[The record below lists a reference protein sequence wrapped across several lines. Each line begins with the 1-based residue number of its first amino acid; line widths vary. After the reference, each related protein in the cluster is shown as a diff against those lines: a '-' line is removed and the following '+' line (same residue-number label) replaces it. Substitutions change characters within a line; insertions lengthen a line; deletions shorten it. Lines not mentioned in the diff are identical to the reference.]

1 MATNIPA
8 PDDDTMDSTSTPSG
22 NGKPTKA
29 GRNSKG
35 KGRERREVQ
44 ALLERGRVKGFLTY
58 DEVNDALPPEMVTSE
73 QIDDLMVW
81 LGNEDIEVVD
91 QASQVKRRPEAQKVK
106 TPTLPPAASEDAY
119 AAKSNDPVRMYLR
132 KMGSVSLLTREG
144 EVEIAKRIE
153 AGDMRVFDVL
163 LNSRAGIAEIVEMG
177 DALKKQR
184 LRIKDVVKDVAKFGD
199 PNTTATDDEV
209 RDAVVR
215 IVDKVRRLEAASAK
229 IREELARQEAGGQGA
244 QVARAAAAQEPPRA
258 DPRPRRDPVQQ
269 EAGRPDGAQHQDVD
283 PQGGARRAQRAGV
296 RAPRGW
302 AQARRHEARH
312 ARDGG
317 QQGGRAQARAQV
329 RLGREDPHGRRGLPR
344 GAQGAARRGRRGG
357 AAHRGA
363 AQDLP

>member
-153 AGDMRVFDVL
+153 DGEKEVMRALLDCKVAVLEVMEIGPRLKAGKL
-163 LNSRAGIAEIVEMG
+163 
-177 DALKKQR
+177 R
-184 LRIKDVVKDVAKFGD
+184 L
-199 PNTTATDDEV
+199 
-209 RDAVVR
+209 
-215 IVDKVRRLEAASAK
+215 
-229 IREELARQEAGGQGA
+229 
-244 QVARAAAAQEPPRA
+244 
-258 DPRPRRDPVQQ
+258 
-269 EAGRPDGAQHQDVD
+269 
-283 PQGGARRAQRAGV
+283 
-296 RAPRGW
+296 
-302 AQARRHEARH
+302 
-312 ARDGG
+312 
-317 QQGGRAQARAQV
+317 
-329 RLGREDPHGRRGLPR
+329 
-344 GAQGAARRGRRGG
+344 
-357 AAHRGA
+357 
-363 AQDLP
+363 

>member
-1 MATNIPA
+1 MATHNPTPEEDMDA
-8 PDDDTMDSTSTPSG
+8 PEAVSAP
-22 NGKPTKA
+22 NGKSAKA
-29 GRNSKG
+29 GRQSKG

-91 QASQVKRRPEAQKVK
+91 QASQVKRRPEAPKSK
-106 TPTLPPAASEDAY
+106 PPTLPPAATEDAY

-153 AGDMRVFDVL
+153 SGDMRVFDVL

-184 LRIKDVVKDVAKFGD
+184 LRIKDVVKDVSKFGD
-199 PNTTATDDEV
+199 PNTTAGDDEV

-215 IVDKVRRLEAASAK
+215 IVDKVRRLEASSAK
-229 IREELARQEAGGQGA
+229 LREE
-244 QVARAAAAQEPPRA
+244 
-258 DPRPRRDPVQQ
+258 
-269 EAGRPDGAQHQDVD
+269 
-283 PQGGARRAQRAGV
+283 
-296 RAPRGW
+296 
-302 AQARRHEARH
+302 
-312 ARDGG
+312 
-317 QQGGRAQARAQV
+317 
-329 RLGREDPHGRRGLPR
+329 
-344 GAQGAARRGRRGG
+344 
-357 AAHRGA
+357 
-363 AQDLP
+363 